1 MFAINDD
8 SAAPAPTATSKAGI
22 AQQIK
27 VPLLVNNA
35 SSDAARVDPRP
46 SMFSMLFLLHAGS
59 NGSGRII
66 DRFDMRYIV
75 ASLLD

>member
-1 MFAINDD
+1 
-8 SAAPAPTATSKAGI
+8 
-22 AQQIK
+22 
-27 VPLLVNNA
+27 VNNA